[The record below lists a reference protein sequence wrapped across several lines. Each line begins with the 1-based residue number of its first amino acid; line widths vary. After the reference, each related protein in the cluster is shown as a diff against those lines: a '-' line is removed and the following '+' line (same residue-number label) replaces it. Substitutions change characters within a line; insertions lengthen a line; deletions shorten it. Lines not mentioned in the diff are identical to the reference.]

1 MIAKVKII
9 KSKLATPVVLNI
21 LWLSL
26 DKVFKL
32 VVGLVVGIWVARYLG
47 PGQWGEL
54 NYVLAFVTITGTVAK
69 LGMDGFLVK
78 EILENPL
85 QKNEILGTSFFMRLL
100 IIPILFGSVLIYFN
114 ILNLSSNYYWLLV
127 FLSFSLFITPF
138 DLIDLDFQSRL
149 QSKLTVVAKNTA
161 YVLGALLRVYL
172 LINNKSIIWFAA
184 AMGFEAALSYI
195 FLTIL
200 YQRSNNIFHW
210 SINFKLARKLLAT
223 GWPFTLASLA
233 VILYMRL
240 DQVMLGSMVNETQL
254 GFFSSAIKI
263 SDVFLFLPMA
273 VSSSYL
279 PSLIEAKKIG
289 SELFIKKIQF
299 SINWMMRISLV
310 LAVLVTIFSDLI
322 IQHLFGTEYMP
333 ASGILIIHI
342 WSLIPIFLGVATSHY
357 LVIENLQKFSL
368 YRTLIGL
375 IFNVLLNLYLIPRYA
390 AFGAALATTISQF
403 MASVFSM
410 ALFKQTRILFSMQLK
425 SIVMLFNFR

>member
-1 MIAKVKII
+1 VIDKVKII
-9 KSKLATPVVLNI
+9 KSKLATPVVMNI

-32 VVGLVVGIWVARYLG
+32 VVGLIVGIWVARYLG
-47 PGQWGEL
+47 PNQWGEL

-78 EILENPL
+78 EILEHPL
-85 QKNEILGTSFFMRLL
+85 EKNEILGTSFFMRLL
-100 IIPILFGSVLIYFN
+100 IIPILFGAVLIYFN
-114 ILNLSSNYYWLLV
+114 ILNLSSNYYWLLA
-127 FLSFSLFITPF
+127 FLSFNLFITPF

-149 QSKLTVVAKNTA
+149 QSKLTVVAKNIA
-161 YVLGALLRVYL
+161 YVLGAVFRVYL
-172 LINNKSIIWFAA
+172 LINNKSLMWFAA

-195 FLTIL
+195 LLTIL
-200 YQRSNNIFHW
+200 YQKNNNIFHW
-210 SINFKLARKLLAT
+210 SVNFNLAKKILTT
-223 GWPFTLASLA
+223 GWPFILASLA
-233 VILYMRL
+233 VVLYMRL

-279 PSLIEAKKIG
+279 PSLIEAKKTG
-289 SELFIKKIQF
+289 WELFIKKNQF
-299 SINWMMRISLV
+299 FINWMMRISV
-310 LAVLVTIFSDLI
+310 VFAILVTIFSDLI
-322 IQHLFGTEYMP
+322 IQLLFGTDYMP
-333 ASGILIIHI
+333 ASSILVIHI

-410 ALFKQTRILFSMQLK
+410 ALFNQTRILFNMQVK
-425 SIVMLFNFR
+425 SITMLFNFR

>member
-1 MIAKVKII
+1 MIAKIKII

-32 VVGLVVGIWVARYLG
+32 LVGLIVGMWVARYLG
-47 PGQWGEL
+47 PSQWGEL

-78 EILENPL
+78 EILEHPL
-85 QKNEILGTSFFMRLL
+85 QKNEILGTSFFLRLL
-100 IIPILFGSVLIYFN
+100 VIPILFGSILIYFK
-114 ILNLSSNYYWLLV
+114 ILGLSSNYYWLLV
-127 FLSFSLFITPF
+127 FLSFNLFITPF

-149 QSKLTVVAKNTA
+149 QSKLTVVAKNVA
-161 YVLGALLRVYL
+161 YVLGALARVYL
-172 LINNKSIIWFAA
+172 LVSNKSLIWFAA
-184 AMGFEAALSYI
+184 AMGLEAALSYA
-195 FLTIL
+195 FLTVI
-200 YQRSNNIFHW
+200 YQKNNNIFLW
-210 SINFKLARKLLAT
+210 TFNLKLAKNLLII
-223 GWPFTLASLA
+223 GWPFILASLA
-233 VILYMRL
+233 VVLYMRL

-263 SDVFLFLPMA
+263 SDIFLFLPMA

-279 PSLIEAKKIG
+279 PSLIEAKKT
-289 SELFIKKIQF
+289 SWELFIKKNQF
-299 SINWMMRISLV
+299 FINWMMRISLV
-310 LAVLVTIFSDLI
+310 LVILVTIFSDLI
-322 IQHLFGTEYMP
+322 IQLLFGTEYKP
-333 ASGILIIHI
+333 ASGILVIHI

-357 LVIENLQKFSL
+357 LVIENLQKFTL

-375 IFNVLLNLYLIPRYA
+375 VFNVLLNLYLIPRYA

-410 ALFKQTRILFSMQLK
+410 AFFKQTRILFNMQLK
-425 SIVMLFNFR
+425 SISMLFNFR

>member
-1 MIAKVKII
+1 M
-9 KSKLATPVVLNI
+9 NI

-32 VVGLVVGIWVARYLG
+32 AVGLIVGIWVARYLG
-47 PGQWGEL
+47 PNQWGEL
-54 NYVLAFVTITGTVAK
+54 NYVLAFVTITATVAK

-78 EILENPL
+78 EILEDPL
-85 QKNEILGTSFFMRLL
+85 QKNEILGTSFLMRLV
-100 IIPILFGSVLIYFN
+100 IIPVLFGSVLIYFK
-114 ILNLSSNYYWLLV
+114 ILDLNSDYYWLLA
-127 FLSFSLFITPF
+127 FLSFNLFITPF

-149 QSKLTVVAKNTA
+149 QSKLTVVAKNIA
-161 YVLGALLRVYL
+161 YVLGALFRVYL
-172 LINNKSIIWFAA
+172 LISNKSLLWFAA

-195 FLTIL
+195 LLTIL
-200 YQRSNNIFHW
+200 YQRNNNIFQW
-210 SINFKLARKLLAT
+210 TFNSELARKILKT

-240 DQVMLGSMVNETQL
+240 DQVMLGSMVDETQL
-254 GFFSSAIKI
+254 GYFSSAIKI

-279 PSLIEAKKIG
+279 PTLIEAKKTG
-289 SELFIKKIQF
+289 WELFIRKNQF
-299 SINWMMRISLV
+299 FINWMMRISV
-310 LAVLVTIFSDLI
+310 VFAILVTIFSDLI
-322 IQHLFGTEYMP
+322 IQQLFGTEYMP
-333 ASGILIIHI
+333 ASGILVIHI

-390 AFGAALATTISQF
+390 AFGAALATTISQLI
-403 MASVFSM
+403 ASVFSM
-410 ALFKQTRILFSMQLK
+410 ALFNQTRILFNMQLK
-425 SIVMLFNFR
+425 SITMLFNFR

>member
-78 EILENPL
+78 EILENPS

-100 IIPILFGSVLIYFN
+100 VIPILFGSVLIYFN

-127 FLSFSLFITPF
+127 FLSFNLFITPF

-149 QSKLTVVAKNTA
+149 QSKLTVVAKNIA

-172 LINNKSIIWFAA
+172 LINNKSLIWFAA

-200 YQRSNNIFHW
+200 YQRNNNIFHW
-210 SINFKLARKLLAT
+210 SISFKLARKLLTT

-263 SDVFLFLPMA
+263 SDVFLFLPTA

-279 PSLIEAKKIG
+279 PSLIEAKKI
-289 SELFIKKIQF
+289 SWELFIKKNQF
-299 SINWMMRISLV
+299 FINWMMRISLV
-310 LAVLVTIFSDLI
+310 LAVLVTIFSNLI

-357 LVIENLQKFSL
+357 LVIENLQKFGL

-390 AFGAALATTISQF
+390 AFGAALATTISQC
-403 MASVFSM
+403 MAAVFSM

-425 SIVMLFNFR
+425 SIVMLLNFN